1 MSAPSFLDPSVL
13 ACPFPFYEQLH
24 QHAPVIEV
32 PELGVVLVTRYDDV
46 MTVIRD
52 DDTFLSG
59 ISGELVSAFSFN
71 PQRDSVNEVLAKA
84 PVPAAPLGTLG
95 FADPPDHTRQ
105 RTLVNQAF
113 TPRRVRLLTSVTE
126 KHAAEL
132 LERWPDDGEIEFV
145 HDFAAPLPIAV
156 LSEALGVRISDRDQF
171 RIWTES
177 VLVRLGQV
185 LTEEEDLAAA
195 HQVVEFQNYMVSL
208 IEGRRHG
215 EHDDMLGDLLRAR
228 LEDDEA
234 ETTMTELIGI
244 VLHLLVAGNETTR
257 GAIASMMY
265 ELVKQP
271 DLLAAVR
278 ADRSLIAKAFEET
291 LRLQAPVMLFSRV
304 ASRDVEIAG
313 VPIKAGQIV
322 MPVFHAANCD
332 AGYFPEPA
340 TFKLD
345 RRYAKPHLGF
355 GAGIHFCAGA
365 NLARAETVIAFNE
378 ILDRFRTIELAEG
391 EEPQF
396 NANFWSRSLAGLRL
410 KVAR

>member
-24 QHAPVIEV
+24 QHCPVVEV
-32 PELGVVLVTRYDDV
+32 PELGVVLVTKYDDV
-46 MTVIRD
+46 MTVIKD

-71 PQRDSVNEVLAKA
+71 PVRDSVNQVLAQA

-105 RTLVNQAF
+105 RGIVNQAF
-113 TPRRVRLLTSVTE
+113 TPRRVRLLQSVTE
-126 KHAAEL
+126 KHASEL
-132 LERWPDDGEIEFV
+132 LEQWPDSGEIEFV
-145 HDFAAPLPIAV
+145 RQYAAPLPIAV
-156 LSEALGVRISDRDQF
+156 LSEALGVKIEDREQF

-177 VLVRLGQV
+177 VLTRLGQV

-195 HQVVEFQNYMVSL
+195 HQVVEFQNYMVEL
-208 IEGRRHG
+208 IEQRRHG

-228 LEDDEA
+228 LEDEA
-234 ETTMTELIGI
+234 EVSMTELIGI

-271 DLLAAVR
+271 ELLAAVR
-278 ADRSLIAKAFEET
+278 EDRSLVPKAFEET
-291 LRLQAPVMLFSRV
+291 LRLQAPVMLFTRV
-304 ASRDVEIAG
+304 AAKDVEIAG
-313 VPIKAGQIV
+313 VPIKAGRIV

-340 TFKLD
+340 EFRLD

-355 GAGIHFCAGA
+355 GSGIHFCVGA
-365 NLARAETVIAFNE
+365 NLARAEAEIAFNE
-378 ILDRFRTIELAEG
+378 ILDRYRAIELADG
-391 EEPQF
+391 EEPRF

>member
-1 MSAPSFLDPSVL
+1 MPAPSFLDPAVL

-46 MTVIRD
+46 MTVIKD
-52 DDTFLSG
+52 DETFLSG

-71 PQRDSVNEVLAKA
+71 PQRDAVNEVLARA

-105 RTLVNQAF
+105 RGIVNQAF

-132 LERWPDDGEIEFV
+132 LELWPESGEIEFV
-145 HDFAAPLPIAV
+145 SQYAAPLPIAV
-156 LSEALGVRISDRDQF
+156 LSEALGVKIADREHF

-195 HQVVEFQNYMVSL
+195 RQVVEFQNYMVSL
-208 IEGRRHG
+208 IEDRRHG
-215 EHDDMLGDLLRAR
+215 DHDDMLGDLLRAR
-228 LEDDEA
+228 LEDEA
-234 ETTMTELIGI
+234 EATMTELIGI

-278 ADRSLIAKAFEET
+278 ADRSLVPKAFEET
-291 LRLQAPVMLFSRV
+291 LRLQAPVMLFTRV
-304 ASRDVEIAG
+304 ASRDVDIAG
-313 VPIKAGQIV
+313 VPIKEGRIV

-332 AGYFPEPA
+332 ASYFPEPA
-340 TFKLD
+340 QFKLD
-345 RRYAKPHLGF
+345 RRYSKPHLGF
-355 GAGIHFCAGA
+355 GHGIHFCAGA

-378 ILDRFRTIELAEG
+378 ILDRFRTIELADG